1 MPAQTRV
8 VKPRFG
14 VPRALTLTLLMASAC
29 TAPGAAA
36 GPDEKDPYLWL
47 EEIDSESSLSWVR
60 RQNEKTLQRLAQDP
74 LYPPI
79 EEEIHR
85 ILNARDRIPLPSLES
100 GWVYNFWQDAD
111 HVRGL
116 WRRSRPE
123 EYARENPAWE
133 ILLDLDAL
141 ARQEDENW
149 VWQGASVLPGSDRAL
164 VFLSR
169 GGKDAR
175 IVREFNLARRAF
187 VTGGFSLPE
196 AKSRVSWF
204 DADTLLV
211 GTDFGPGTLTG
222 SGYPRQVRRWR
233 RGTPLTSAE
242 LLFEGAP
249 GDVSVSAYTSFRPE
263 GRLCLILRAVSFFQ
277 EECRLVRPDGTLQRV
292 PFPED
297 VDFRGVFEGRLL
309 GLLRRPWR
317 AGERTFPAG
326 ALVALPAG
334 APAEAAELVLAPT
347 ERASL
352 LGVAASRRSLYV
364 SALENVRG
372 RLYRLAPGP
381 SGWSRTTVPLPD
393 HGTVG
398 VVSAD
403 DADELLYVRYE
414 SFTSPSTLYLLS
426 DDSDP
431 RPIKLLPERFDARGV
446 RVDQFEAASPDGT
459 RVPYFV
465 VGREGPGPRPA
476 ILHGYGGFE
485 IPQTPAYLGTLG
497 KAWLER
503 GGLYV
508 LANIRGGGEFG
519 PRWHQAALRENRPRA
534 FEDFLAVA
542 EDLIRRGL
550 TEPRKLGLLGG
561 SNGGILVGACLTRRP
576 ELFGAAVCQV
586 PLLDM
591 LRYPRLLAG
600 RSWVAEYGDPDDPA
614 MAAVLRSY
622 SPYHN
627 VRPGASYPPVLLITS
642 TRDDRVHPGH
652 ARKMAALLESLG
664 SEVFY
669 YENIEGGHGAAANL
683 KQRARM
689 LALQYVFFRRALRA

>member
-1 MPAQTRV
+1 M
-8 VKPRFG
+8 VKLRFG
-14 VPRALTLTLLMASAC
+14 LSRALTLTFLMASAC
-29 TAPGAAA
+29 TAPQAA
-36 GPDEKDPYLWL
+36 GPGEKDPYLWL

-74 LYPPI
+74 LFPPLQ
-79 EEEIHR
+79 EEIHR

-116 WRRSRPE
+116 WRRTRPE
-123 EYARENPAWE
+123 SYARENPAWE

-141 ARQEDENW
+141 AGREDENW

-175 IVREFNLARRAF
+175 VVREFDLAHRAF
-187 VTGGFSLPE
+187 VPGGFFLPE
-196 AKSRVSWF
+196 AKSRVSWL
-204 DADTLLV
+204 DAETLLV
-211 GTDFGPGTLTG
+211 GTDFGPGTLTD

-263 GRLCLILRAVSFFQ
+263 GRLALILRAPSFFQ
-277 EECRLVRPDGTLQRV
+277 EECRLLRTDGTLQFV

-297 VDFRGVFEGRLL
+297 IDFRGVFEGRLL

-317 AGERTFPAG
+317 AGERTLPAG

-334 APAEAAELVLAPT
+334 APAEAAELVLAPD
-347 ERASL
+347 ERTSL
-352 LGVAASRRSLYV
+352 LGVAVSRRSLYV

-372 RLYRLAPGP
+372 RLYRLVPGR
-381 SGWSRTTVPLPD
+381 SGWSRAPVPFPD

-403 DADELLYVRYE
+403 DAGDLVYVRYE
-414 SFTSPSTLYLLS
+414 SFAAPSTLYLLS
-426 DDSDP
+426 GDSDP
-431 RPIKLLPERFDARGV
+431 RPIKRLPERFDARGV
-446 RVDQFEAASPDGT
+446 RIDQFEATSPDGT

-519 PRWHQAALRENRPRA
+519 PRWHQAALREKRPRA

-561 SNGGILVGACLTRRP
+561 SNGGLLVGACLTRRP

-600 RSWVAEYGDPDDPA
+600 RSWVAEYGDPEDPA

-664 SEVFY
+664 REVFY

>member
-1 MPAQTRV
+1 
-8 VKPRFG
+8 
-14 VPRALTLTLLMASAC
+14 MASAC
-29 TAPGAAA
+29 AAPETSAR
-36 GPDEKDPYLWL
+36 PEEDPYLWL
-47 EEIDSESSLSWVR
+47 EEIDSERALAWVR
-60 RQNEKTLQRLAQDP
+60 ERNEKTLRRLAEDP
-74 LYPPI
+74 AFREI
-79 EEEIHR
+79 EEDVRR
-85 ILNARDRIPLPSLES
+85 ILTARDRIPLPSLES

-111 HVRGL
+111 RVRGL
-116 WRRSRPE
+116 WRRTRPE
-123 EYARENPAWE
+123 AYARENPDWDL
-133 ILLDLDAL
+133 LLDLDAL
-141 ARQEDENW
+141 AREENENW

-175 IVREFNLARRAF
+175 VVREFDLARRAF
-187 VTGGFSLPE
+187 VTGGFLLPE
-196 AKSRVSWF
+196 AKSRVAWL

-211 GTDFGPGTLTG
+211 GTDFGPGSLTD

-233 RGTPLTSAE
+233 RGTPLESAE
-242 LLFEGAP
+242 VLFEGAP

-263 GRLCLILRAVSFFQ
+263 GRLAVIVRAPSFFQ
-277 EECRLVRPDGTLQRV
+277 EECRVLAPDGTLRPV
-292 PFPED
+292 PFPD
-297 VDFRGVFEGRLL
+297 DIDFRGVFEGRLL

-334 APAEAAELVLAPT
+334 APAEAAELVLAPD
-347 ERASL
+347 ERTSL
-352 LGVAASRRSLYV
+352 LGVAVTRRFLYV
-364 SALENVRG
+364 STLENVRG
-372 RLYRLAPGP
+372 RLYRLALGP
-381 SGWSRTTVPLPD
+381 SGWSRAAVPLPD
-393 HGTVG
+393 HGAVG

-403 DADELLYVRYE
+403 DGDDLLYARYE
-414 SFTSPSTLYLLS
+414 SFAIPSTLYALAG
-426 DDSDP
+426 DADP
-431 RPIKLLPERFDARGV
+431 LPIKRLPERFDARGV
-446 RVDQFEAASPDGT
+446 RVDQFEAASADGT

-465 VGREGPGPRPA
+465 VGREGRGPRPA

-503 GGLYV
+503 GGIYV

-542 EDLIRRGL
+542 EDLARRGL
-550 TEPRKLGLLGG
+550 TEPRRLGILGG
-561 SNGGILVGACLTRRP
+561 SNGGLLVGACLTRRP
-576 ELFGAAVCQV
+576 ELFGAVVCQV

-627 VRPGASYPPVLLITS
+627 VRPGAIYPPILLLTS

-652 ARKMAALLESLG
+652 ARKMAALLEARG
-664 SEVFY
+664 SDVFY

-683 KQRARM
+683 EQRARM
-689 LALQYVFFRRALRA
+689 LALQYAFFRRALGA

>member
-1 MPAQTRV
+1 
-8 VKPRFG
+8 
-14 VPRALTLTLLMASAC
+14 MASAC
-29 TAPGAAA
+29 AAPATSL
-36 GPDEKDPYLWL
+36 GPDEDPYLWL
-47 EEIDSESSLSWVR
+47 EEIDSERALAWVR
-60 RQNEKTLQRLAQDP
+60 ERNEKTLRRLAHDP
-74 LYPPI
+74 LYPSL
-79 EEEIHR
+79 EEDVRR
-85 ILNARDRIPLPSLES
+85 ILTARDRIPLPSLES

-116 WRRSRPE
+116 WRRTRPE
-123 EYARENPAWE
+123 EYARDEPAWE
-133 ILLDLDAL
+133 TLLDLDAL
-141 ARQEDENW
+141 ARRENENW

-175 IVREFNLARRAF
+175 VVREFDLSRRAF
-187 VTGGFSLPE
+187 VPEGFFLPE
-196 AKSRVSWF
+196 AKSRVAWL

-211 GTDFGPGTLTG
+211 GTDFGPGSLTD

-233 RGTPLTSAE
+233 RGAPLADAE

-249 GDVSVSAYTSFRPE
+249 SDVSVSAYTSFRPE
-263 GRLCLILRAVSFFQ
+263 GRLAVLLRAPSFFQ
-277 EECRLVRPDGTLQRV
+277 EECRLLEPDGTLLPV
-292 PFPED
+292 PFPSD
-297 VDFRGVFEGRLL
+297 IDFRGVFQGRLL

-317 AGERTFPAG
+317 VGDRNFPAG
-326 ALVALPAG
+326 SLVALPAG
-334 APAEAAELVLAPT
+334 APPERAELLLAPD
-347 ERASL
+347 ERTSL
-352 LGVAASRRSLYV
+352 LGVSGSRSALYV

-381 SGWSRTTVPLPD
+381 SGWSRAAVPLPD
-393 HGTVG
+393 HGAVG

-403 DADELLYVRYE
+403 DADDLLYLRYE
-414 SFTSPSTLYLLS
+414 SFAVPSTLYVLES
-426 DDSDP
+426 ASREP
-431 RPIKLLPERFDARGV
+431 RPIKRLPERFDARGV
-446 RVDQFEAASPDGT
+446 RVDQFEAVSADGT

-465 VGREGPGPRPA
+465 VGREGRGPRPT

-497 KAWLER
+497 KAWLES

-542 EDLIRRGL
+542 EDLVRRGL
-550 TEPRKLGLLGG
+550 TEPRRLGILGG
-561 SNGGILVGACLTRRP
+561 SNGGLLVGACLTRRP
-576 ELFGAAVCQV
+576 DLFGAVVCQV

-614 MAAVLRSY
+614 MAAALRSY

-627 VRPGASYPPVLLITS
+627 VRPGVRYPPVLFITS

-652 ARKMAALLESLG
+652 ARKMAALLEARGNGDVL
-664 SEVFY
+664 Y

-683 KQRARM
+683 EQRARM
-689 LALQYVFFRRALRA
+689 LALQYLFFRRTLGG